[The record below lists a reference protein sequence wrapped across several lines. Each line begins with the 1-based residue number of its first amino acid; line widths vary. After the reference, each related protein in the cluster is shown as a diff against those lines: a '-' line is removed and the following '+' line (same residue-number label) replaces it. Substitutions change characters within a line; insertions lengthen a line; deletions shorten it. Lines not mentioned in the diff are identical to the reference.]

1 MRLSKFLTAFLILFA
16 PLQVIAACEEY
27 QELTNQE
34 YTVSG
39 FYCLNMQ
46 SDGNVDFSNIG
57 PIRADIFDE
66 SLNKLYENI
75 DDATI
80 SLTAGAYIIKI
91 RNLGGSTRQF

>member
-1 MRLSKFLTAFLILFA
+1 MRSSKFLTAFLILFA

-39 FYCLNMQ
+39 FYYLNMQ